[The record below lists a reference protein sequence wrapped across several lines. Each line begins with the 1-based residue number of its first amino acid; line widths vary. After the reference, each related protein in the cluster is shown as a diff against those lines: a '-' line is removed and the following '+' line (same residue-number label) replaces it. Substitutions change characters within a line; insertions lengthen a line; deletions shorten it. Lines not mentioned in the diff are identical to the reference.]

1 MEMSGNHRASQ
12 DTISIIRTAV
22 LNRKDEVR
30 RPKSNLFRNNHLKF
44 PVLRSIS
51 RASHKRYRT
60 VFKANRPN
68 TFKQ

>member
-12 DTISIIRTAV
+12 DTISIIRTAI
-22 LNRKDEVR
+22 LNKKDEVR
-30 RPKSNLFRNNHLKF
+30 RPKSNLFRNNKLRF
-44 PVLRSIS
+44 PVLRSVS
-51 RASHKRYRT
+51 RASSKRYRT